1 VAFEPTLLSLPA
13 TTAGFSCKWPVYV
26 DGLVRRWVISINE
39 LLLTVTDWR
48 LVVTGCRLLL
58 VIVRLRRETGM
69 RRTDRCWI
77 ECVCCHFQRTCHSWT
92 MFMYWMWC
100 LTVLFVLTLIAHEW
114 VLAPPAA

>member
-1 VAFEPTLLSLPA
+1 MTSL
-13 TTAGFSCKWPVYV
+13 C
-26 DGLVRRWVISINE
+26 RWIGSSVGWDE
-39 LLLTVTDWR
+39 MLLTVIDWR
-48 LVVTGCRLLL
+48 LVVNGCRLLL
-58 VIVRLRRETGM
+58 VIVRPRRETGM

-77 ECVCCHFQRTCHSWT
+77 ECVCYFQWTCRSWT